1 MTRSRSSGYYEKRAN
16 QRLKALGARRKFK
29 PIERRQAIQKEPLRI
44 VIQIILEV
52 RNGIEKT

>member
-16 QRLKALGARRKFK
+16 QRLKALSTRRKFK
-29 PIERRQAIQKEPLRI
+29 PIEQRQVIQKEPLRI

-52 RNGIEKT
+52 KNGIEKT

>member
-16 QRLKALGARRKFK
+16 QRLKALSTRRKFK
-29 PIERRQAIQKEPLRI
+29 PIEQRQAIQKEPLRI

-52 RNGIEKT
+52 KNGIEKT

>member
-1 MTRSRSSGYYEKRAN
+1 MTRSRSTGYYEKRAR

-44 VIQIILEV
+44 VIQIIVEV
-52 RNGIEKT
+52 KNGVEKT